1 MIYDQKNFESYLMC
15 LLLMSEVDFDD
26 TKLFLNIRFAQT
38 GLGSHQLELDSV
50 WVTLLSIMTSCD
62 HCLTDASS
70 PKRIHTL

>member
-1 MIYDQKNFESYLMC
+1 MIRDQKNFESYLMC
-15 LLLMSEVDFDD
+15 SEVDFDD

-38 GLGSHQLELDSV
+38 GLGSHQLELVSV

-70 PKRIHTL
+70 PIRIHTL

>member
-1 MIYDQKNFESYLMC
+1 MC

-70 PKRIHTL
+70 PIRIHTL